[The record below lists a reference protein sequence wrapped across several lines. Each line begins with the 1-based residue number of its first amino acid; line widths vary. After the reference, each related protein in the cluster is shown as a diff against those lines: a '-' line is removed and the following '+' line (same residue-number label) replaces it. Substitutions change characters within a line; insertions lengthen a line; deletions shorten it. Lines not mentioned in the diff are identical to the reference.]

1 MSTIDLGDHGVLL
14 REDVLDDP
22 RAFQETLRREAPVWR
37 IPRQDTHVVPRPTL
51 VREVV
56 RRTDDRLPPHV
67 AFGRGIHFD
76 SRALA
81 ARMGSGVVLERVL
94 SSTTSIR
101 LDPDRPPTRRPSIF
115 MRRHRTL
122 HLEIDPA

>member
-1 MSTIDLGDHGVLL
+1 MLPIDLDDPGVLL
-14 REDVLDDP
+14 RADVLDDP
-22 RAFQETLRREAPVWR
+22 TAFHETLRREAPVWR
-37 IPRQDTHVVPRPTL
+37 IPGQHSYVVSSPSL